1 MDEKTKSFKLSKKA
15 EIAQD
20 SDEFFRLIFDQT
32 PIGSIIVSL
41 DYTPLRVNE
50 VFSRMLG
57 YSKEELL
64 LMKFP
69 EYTYAEDLDADLK
82 QRKLLISGAI
92 DNFVMEKRYIH
103 KDGGIV
109 WVNLYASA
117 VKDQSNTLVS
127 MLIMVE
133 DITKRKQMEK
143 LVNQRTDKLVNI
155 NKILNVEIDDY
166 AKAEIK
172 LENIN
177 KILNVEIDDYA
188 KAEIKLENINKILNV
203 EIDDYENAEIKLENL
218 IDKLKI
224 SNIALEQFAYV
235 ASHDLKEPLRMITSF
250 LQLLK
255 KNYEDNL
262 DEDANDYIEYA
273 MDGAKRLDLMIN
285 DLLEFSM
292 IGSKKRELKYLNSE
306 KIVETGSNKLK
317 NLIKDNNAIVT
328 YDPLPQSMLMIN
340 KWFNYSRTS

>member
-1 MDEKTKSFKLSKKA
+1 MRVPIIDKDFLNCSEKVWILTRRFSKNYSRLPKIKGKLKNRPHGIYTSIYFLFSCRVGGFMYIEKIKNDKLHKKA
-15 EIAQD
+15 NIARD
-20 SDEFFRLIFDQT
+20 SEELFRLIFDQS

-41 DYTPLRVNE
+41 DYSPLRVNE
-50 VFSRMLG
+50 AFSCMLG
-57 YSKEELL
+57 YSKKELL
-64 LMKFP
+64 SMKFP
-69 EYTYAEDLDADLK
+69 EYTHPEDLEADLK

-103 KDGGIV
+103 KDGEIV
-109 WVNLYASA
+109 WVNLYVSA
-117 VKDQSNTLVS
+117 VKDQSDTLVS
-127 MLIMVE
+127 MLVMVE

-177 KILNVEIDDYA
+177 KILNVEIDDYE

-224 SNIALEQFAYV
+224 SNIELEQFAYV
-235 ASHDLKEPLRMITSF
+235 SSHDLKEPLRMITSF

-262 DEDANDYIEYA
+262 DEDANDYIE
-273 MDGAKRLDLMIN
+273 LCH
-285 DLLEFSM
+285 
-292 IGSKKRELKYLNSE
+292 
-306 KIVETGSNKLK
+306 
-317 NLIKDNNAIVT
+317 
-328 YDPLPQSMLMIN
+328 
-340 KWFNYSRTS
+340 